1 MDSILAKT
9 CLFQR
14 NPRLSRLISGVA
26 LLVHFEQTQASGP
39 LEHWFSFVA
48 PFALGVRAWSVG
60 STLAA
65 PAMLR
70 SLWASF
76 PRLPH
81 DLKKDKPP
89 FVILSRPPI
98 GLQSDVG
105 APFVAL
111 ALYCR
116 T

>member
-9 CLFQR
+9 SLFQKY
-14 NPRLSRLISGVA
+14 PRLSRVISGVA
-26 LLVHFEQTQASGP
+26 LLVHFKKTPASEP
-39 LEHWFSFVA
+39 LEYCFSFVA

-60 STLAA
+60 SKLAA
-65 PAMLR
+65 PSMLR

-76 PRLPH
+76 SRLLH

-89 FVILSRPPI
+89 FIVLSRPPI

-111 ALYCR
+111 SLYC
-116 T
+116 